1 LRWDWLRTKREL
13 QPAIAGLTAAQF
25 APLRIRAM
33 FFQVDAF
40 NSSGEGTQAWAM
52 LEEIAKQ
59 PLDLL
64 SKAQLALQRAWYV
77 LSTGDP
83 PGVLQYMQEFVA
95 LAERDPSLV
104 CAQTADRIHCL
115 CIGLPGIAEC
125 FERFFAL
132 SELVRGTS
140 AAPWQLAALPV
151 GAWSQFW
158 RGRREP
164 VQRVLERGEALHHQ
178 FGTMRLVAERL
189 TQFRSLY
196 LAASGQFESA
206 EVIMKALIS
215 ALLLPEAAT
224 HRAVW
229 LRAYQHGLARFY
241 WMSGKYEQF
250 RELAPTLLAPRV
262 ATEWAFLDS
271 AIELVRGQLACLRE
285 DWRIA
290 QASLEESIRIHE
302 RFRMPMT
309 YGDPRF
315 NLAYVHLKQR
325 DRTQYWKH
333 FEPVLREVLDQE
345 AVGLLLLEP
354 RPVVSEMLDAVPAEV
369 RRTHHFETLLARL
382 SVWNPES
389 GAPVDSSGPLAALSD
404 REQDVLAR
412 VAAGA
417 SNKHIA
423 RDLALSLHTVKRH
436 IANILDKLDCA
447 SRGQAAD
454 LYRRVRPAI

>member
-1 LRWDWLRTKREL
+1 
-13 QPAIAGLTAAQF
+13 
-25 APLRIRAM
+25 
-33 FFQVDAF
+33 
-40 NSSGEGTQAWAM
+40 
-52 LEEIAKQ
+52 
-59 PLDLL
+59 
-64 SKAQLALQRAWYV
+64 
-77 LSTGDP
+77 
-83 PGVLQYMQEFVA
+83 
-95 LAERDPSLV
+95 
-104 CAQTADRIHCL
+104 
-115 CIGLPGIAEC
+115 
-125 FERFFAL
+125 L
-132 SELVRGTS
+132 SELVRGPS

-151 GAWSQFW
+151 GAWAQMW

-164 VQRVLERGEALHHQ
+164 VQRILERGEALHHQ
-178 FGTMRLVAERL
+178 FGTMRLVSERL

-196 LAASGQFESA
+196 LAASGQFDAAES
-206 EVIMKALIS
+206 IMKTLIH
-215 ALLLPEAAT
+215 ALLLPEAAR

-241 WMSGKYEQF
+241 WMSGRYEQF

-262 ATEWAFLDS
+262 ATEWEFLDS

-285 DWRIA
+285 DWRVA
-290 QASLEESIRIHE
+290 QSALEESIRIHA

-309 YGDPRF
+309 FGDPRF

-325 DRTQYWKH
+325 DRTAYWAQ
-333 FEPVLREVLDQE
+333 FEPMLREVLDQE

-354 RPVVSEMLDAVPAEV
+354 RAFVSEMLEAVPSEV
-369 RRTHHFETLLARL
+369 RRTAQFETLLARL
-382 SVWNPES
+382 AVWNPEANTPS
-389 GAPVDSSGPLAALSD
+389 ENTGPLAVLSE
-404 REQDVLAR
+404 REQEVLAR

-454 LYRRVRPAI
+454 LYRRVRPAA